1 MIRVFV
7 QHFNA
12 VALSGIKNAVII
24 ASWHNLFKS
33 SVKRHVSLAAEGKT
47 MDEYSPKRHDIAQL
61 KFLCENLYDESMA
74 TLGDSHHGW
83 VNDPTSA
90 TNLQLNEL
98 IEHIAA
104 FTVNY
109 KIKHVEEHLLIS
121 QIDEFLDDTF
131 MLFSNYGINVQDLQR
146 WQKSAK
152 RLLSIF
158 AEDAAAGQIQPSH
171 SF

>member
-1 MIRVFV
+1 M
-7 QHFNA
+7 
-12 VALSGIKNAVII
+12 
-24 ASWHNLFKS
+24 
-33 SVKRHVSLAAEGKT
+33 EGKE

-61 KFLCENLYDESMA
+61 KFLCENLYAESMA

-90 TNLQLNEL
+90 VNLQLNEL
-98 IEHIAA
+98 IEHIAS
-104 FTVNY
+104 FTMNY
-109 KIKHVEEHLLIS
+109 KIKHVEDEDLIA
-121 QIDEFLDDTF
+121 QIDEYLDDTF

-152 RLLSIF
+152 RLFNIF
-158 AEDAAAGQIQPSH
+158 AEECAIRPAPASH

>member
-1 MIRVFV
+1 
-7 QHFNA
+7 
-12 VALSGIKNAVII
+12 
-24 ASWHNLFKS
+24 
-33 SVKRHVSLAAEGKT
+33 
-47 MDEYSPKRHDIAQL
+47 MDEYSPRRHDIAQL

-90 TNLQLNEL
+90 INLQLNDL

-104 FTVNY
+104 FTMNY
-109 KIKHVEEHLLIS
+109 KIKHVDDTDLIG
-121 QIDEFLDDTF
+121 QIDDYLDDTF
-131 MLFSNYGINVQDLQR
+131 MLFSNYGINAQDLQR

-152 RLLSIF
+152 RLFSIF
-158 AEDAAAGQIQPSH
+158 AEECAPGQIQASH

>member
-1 MIRVFV
+1 
-7 QHFNA
+7 
-12 VALSGIKNAVII
+12 
-24 ASWHNLFKS
+24 
-33 SVKRHVSLAAEGKT
+33 

-61 KFLCENLYDESMA
+61 KFLCENLYDESLA

-90 TNLQLNEL
+90 MNLQLNDL

-104 FTVNY
+104 FTMNY
-109 KIKHVEEHLLIS
+109 KIKHIEDSNLIS

-131 MLFSNYGINVQDLQR
+131 MLFSNYGINAQDLQR

-152 RLLSIF
+152 RLFNIF
-158 AEDAAAGQIQPSH
+158 VEECAFVTSQTSH

>member
-1 MIRVFV
+1 
-7 QHFNA
+7 
-12 VALSGIKNAVII
+12 
-24 ASWHNLFKS
+24 
-33 SVKRHVSLAAEGKT
+33 

-61 KFLCENLYDESMA
+61 KFLCENLYDESLA

-90 TNLQLNEL
+90 INLQLNDL

-104 FTVNY
+104 FTMNY
-109 KIKHVEEHLLIS
+109 KIKHIEDSELIS
-121 QIDEFLDDTF
+121 QIDEYLDDTF

-152 RLLSIF
+152 RLFNIF
-158 AEDAAAGQIQPSH
+158 AEECAHVTVQASH

>member
-1 MIRVFV
+1 
-7 QHFNA
+7 
-12 VALSGIKNAVII
+12 
-24 ASWHNLFKS
+24 
-33 SVKRHVSLAAEGKT
+33 
-47 MDEYSPKRHDIAQL
+47 MDEYSPRSYDIAQL
-61 KFLCENLYDESMA
+61 KFLCENLYDESLA

-90 TNLQLNEL
+90 ANLQLNDL

-104 FTVNY
+104 ITMNY
-109 KIKHVEEHLLIS
+109 KIKHIEDGSLIS
-121 QIDEFLDDTF
+121 NIDEYLDDTF

-152 RLLSIF
+152 RLFHIF
-158 AEDAAAGQIQPSH
+158 AEECASTLTLASH